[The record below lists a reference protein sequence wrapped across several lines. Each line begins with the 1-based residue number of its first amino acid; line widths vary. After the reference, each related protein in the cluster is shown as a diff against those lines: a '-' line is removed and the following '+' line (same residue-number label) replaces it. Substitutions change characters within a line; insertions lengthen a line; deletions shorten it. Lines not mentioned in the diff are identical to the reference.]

1 MDQFANWIS
10 VWSYKS
16 AGKSNLPLT
25 VRAIVG
31 KGWGQGPQHGKSLHS
46 WFSHLPGLSVVV
58 PSSPYEAKG
67 LLLSSIFSNFPT
79 LFIETRSLYSMKE
92 NVPLEPYFLDPT
104 KWELTDSIANKF
116 NRDFFNRVL
125 AYGLISNFFFKTRQ
139 IIFLPFV
146 IINLLNCI
154 YEKNRSFKGKSKLC

>member
-1 MDQFANWIS
+1 MKHKKITFGEALHQAMFQAMKLDKDVLTYGLGVGKTSNIFGTTTDLIKNFGKNRVFDTPSAESALTAMATGMSLIGSRPVLVHQRLDFMVYSMDQFANWIS

-16 AGKSNLPLT
+16 AGKSQLPLT

-67 LLLSSIFSNFPT
+67 LLLSSI
-79 LFIETRSLYSMKE
+79 
-92 NVPLEPYFLDPT
+92 
-104 KWELTDSIANKF
+104 
-116 NRDFFNRVL
+116 
-125 AYGLISNFFFKTRQ
+125 
-139 IIFLPFV
+139 
-146 IINLLNCI
+146 
-154 YEKNRSFKGKSKLC
+154 